1 MRTFMYEVTVQ
12 ESTSSILVCQCRPPH
27 ISFIRLMRWMA
38 DDLSLLFTGKRV
50 PNTQVTETETQLA
63 APDSDVRG
71 EDPEMNR
78 NGTLIQLDMTSL
90 SPRPQ
95 GPHTS
100 QMHGSKDNEGKRQS
114 EGSTL
119 NVEESAHAPPNHQ
132 PGFTAEQ
139 LGVDRRMLVNRR
151 RQLKMYRVWMQG
163 KFRKVLME
171 KQDGAV
177 SGREEVG

>member
-1 MRTFMYEVTVQ
+1 
-12 ESTSSILVCQCRPPH
+12 
-27 ISFIRLMRWMA
+27 MRWVA
-38 DDLSLLFTGKRV
+38 DELSLLFTGKRV
-50 PNTQVTETETQLA
+50 PNTQGTETERQLT
-63 APDSDVRG
+63 APGSDVRG
-71 EDPEMNR
+71 EDPEMDR

-100 QMHGSKDNEGKRQS
+100 QMHGSKDNKGKHQS
-114 EGSTL
+114 EGGTL

-171 KQDGAV
+171 KHDGAV